1 MPVEVLRCPACGAV
15 ISDSTRRCEYC
26 GSELEIVQ
34 TPAGCEVTSKESS
47 STESSSTES
56 SAGSDRPLA
65 DDPDWVIVAS
75 FASVND
81 WHSASEALNHAN
93 IVARDVDDPADP
105 AASALAVLGN
115 QALAAHRV
123 LAELSG
129 GSAPNTSKMP
139 RG

>member
-1 MPVEVLRCPACGAV
+1 M
-15 ISDSTRRCEYC
+15 RRCEYC

-34 TPAGCEVTSKESS
+34 TPAGCEVTSKES
-47 STESSSTES
+47 TSTES

-93 IVARDVDDPADP
+93 IVAREVDDPADP
-105 AASALAVLGN
+105 AASALAVLCN

-129 GSAPNTSKMP
+129 LPHK
-139 RG
+139 